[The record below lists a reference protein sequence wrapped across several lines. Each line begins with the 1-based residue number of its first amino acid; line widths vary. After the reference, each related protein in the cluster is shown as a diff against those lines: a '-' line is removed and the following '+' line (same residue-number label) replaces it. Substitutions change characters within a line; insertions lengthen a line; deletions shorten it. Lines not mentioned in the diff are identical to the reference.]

1 MRIQR
6 ALPPLLLLA
15 LAEAKDV
22 HELPSQPQQ
31 QQQQTRQI
39 IPLAVRKMGLDEG
52 EKFFPEQ
59 YYGFDIV
66 DESSDSTSTYSKT
79 DSFGRSLASL
89 FSFGRRSPSIAT
101 EPKAIQERSDEGRWP
116 VVSRR
121 PFDGD
126 STDNNGLTAESAP
139 ATNTSE
145 ATSVARLFPQAYLP
159 AFPVHKAIDDS
170 RQSSVTDSANPA
182 LELVRRAADALARLQ
197 RRQWGCPSGTSSCQ
211 SIGYPYSCC
220 TTDET
225 CYKVKDTGLGPVG
238 CCPAGQTCGGAV
250 SDCTSDSTACP
261 ESLGGGCC
269 IAGYVCQGVG
279 CVKSSSAATGTAT
292 GTSTSTTTSTTV
304 ATAGTATTVVVTVV
318 VTETSSGELTTRTTT
333 ITSTPGKTSAATT
346 TSGGGNPPVKQT
358 LTTTASGLPAG
369 YCPTG
374 YYACLASAGGGCCQ
388 TGRNC
393 ETTSCPPGAAMTT
406 IVNTNG
412 ITVVVP
418 QTAAEAATTSSAT
431 CASGWFLCGASAGPV
446 AGCCPSG
453 YGCGTASCTLTGAS
467 ATTVQKELPTSGSD
481 GSSTSSGAKSIA
493 SSRWLALAA
502 ASISLLFV

>member
-15 LAEAKDV
+15 LAEAKDI
-22 HELPSQPQQ
+22 HEPPPQPQQ
-31 QQQQTRQI
+31 QQHQQQQRQI
-39 IPLAVRKMGLDEG
+39 IPLAVRKMGVDEG

-59 YYGFDIV
+59 YYGFDSG
-66 DESSDSTSTYSKT
+66 DGSSDSATYRKA

-101 EPKAIQERSDEGRWP
+101 APEAIQDRQDDGRWP
-116 VVSRR
+116 VVTRR
-121 PFDGD
+121 TFDEGRD
-126 STDNNGLTAESAP
+126 QEGSSIVAAP

-145 ATSVARLFPQAYLP
+145 ATSIARLFPQAYLP
-159 AFPVHKAIDDS
+159 AFPIHKATDDN
-170 RQSSVTDSANPA
+170 RQSFVTDSANPA

-197 RRQWGCPSGTSSCQ
+197 RRQWGCPTGTTSCEN
-211 SIGYPYSCC
+211 IGYPYSCC
-220 TTDET
+220 TDTET

-238 CCPAGQTCGGAV
+238 CCPEGETCGGAV

-269 IAGYVCQGVG
+269 IAGYVCEGVG
-279 CVKSSSAATGTAT
+279 CVKSSSAGAGTAT

-304 ATAGTATTVVVTVV
+304 ATAGSPTTVVVTVV

-333 ITSTPGKTSAATT
+333 ITSTPAKTSATT
-346 TSGGGNPPVKQT
+346 TSSGGGVPPVKQT

-393 ETTSCPPGAAMTT
+393 ETTSCPPAAAMTT

-418 QTAAEAATTSSAT
+418 ETAAAAATTSSAT
-431 CASGWFLCGASAGPV
+431 CASGWFLCGANAGPV

-453 YGCGTASCTLTGAS
+453 YNCGTASCSLTGAS
-467 ATTVQKELPTSGSD
+467 ATTVQKELPTGGD
-481 GSSTSSGAKSIA
+481 GSSTSSGVRSIA
-493 SSRWLALAA
+493 GSWWLVLAVAL
-502 ASISLLFV
+502 IPPLLV